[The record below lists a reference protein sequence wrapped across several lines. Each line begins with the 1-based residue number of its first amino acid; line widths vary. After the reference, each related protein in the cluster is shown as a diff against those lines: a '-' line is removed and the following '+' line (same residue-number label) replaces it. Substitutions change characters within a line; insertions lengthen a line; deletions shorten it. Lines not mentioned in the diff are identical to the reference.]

1 MRDMLVLTG
10 VLLGLM
16 SMGGCEQNQ
25 MKDEIFL
32 NEVLPVQANMV
43 FLYYRDLEGATAFYE
58 KTIGLEKVADYG
70 FAKIFQA
77 SPSMFL
83 GLVDEKEG
91 MHKADEP
98 KTVTLAFVTEQVDMW
113 YAYLQSKG
121 VTIRNP
127 LGDATRHP
135 TRGFVALDPE
145 GYFLEFETF
154 LDHPQNVDLRSVLEN
169 VPAYHPPNL
178 PGDETEA
185 MAIQAHVIWLY
196 YNDIP
201 AAQGFYEEVFG
212 STLLVDQGFAKVY
225 SSGPASFIGLVDQSQ
240 GLHKYSKEKSVTVC
254 FLSEAID
261 GWYEHVQEKG
271 LEIRSPLAGEGRV
284 PVRTFVTYDIGE
296 YFLEFDHFLPHKE
309 NERIL
314 NAMMER

>member
-1 MRDMLVLTG
+1 
-10 VLLGLM
+10 
-16 SMGGCEQNQ
+16 
-25 MKDEIFL
+25 
-32 NEVLPVQANMV
+32 V
-43 FLYYRDLEGATAFYE
+43 FLYYRDLAGATEFYE

-70 FAKIFQA
+70 FAKILQA
-77 SPSMFL
+77 SPTMFL
-83 GLVDEKEG
+83 GLVDEQEG

-98 KTVTLAFVTEQVDMW
+98 KTVTLAFVTEQVDLW
-113 YAYLQSKG
+113 YEHLQSKG
-121 VTIRNP
+121 VTIRNS

-154 LDHPQNVDLRSVLEN
+154 LDHGQNVKLRSVLEN

-178 PGDETEA
+178 VGEESES

-201 AAQGFYEEVFG
+201 AAQGFYEDVFG
-212 STLLVDQGFAKVY
+212 SRLLVDQGFAKVY
-225 SSGPASFIGLVDQSQ
+225 SSGPASFIGLVDQAQ
-240 GLHKYSKEKSVTVC
+240 GLHKFSKEKSVTVC
-254 FLSEAID
+254 FLSDQIES
-261 GWYEHVQEKG
+261 WYARVQEKG

-296 YFLEFDHFLPHKE
+296 YFLEFDHFLVHE
-309 NERIL
+309 D
-314 NAMMER
+314 NAKMLKALKQR